1 MSFPHRVLAHTG
13 LIPSEGRPGI
23 CEWLY
28 VALSELIPAASEFRP
43 RPWCPRCTA
52 IPPRGGPACPA
63 RAGSVAWT
71 VHGEGAAS
79 VYDDAMVH
87 VWPLT
92 LRDGELALRP
102 LRRRDR
108 ADFER
113 LRERNRDWLRPWD
126 ATDPDRPARQIPF
139 ATLRRWNE
147 QQARLGLYLP
157 LMITVRGR
165 VVGQITAGP
174 IQYGAL
180 RSAVLG
186 YWIDRDQAGAG
197 LVPRSVALVID
208 HLFAELG
215 IHRIEVTVRPENAS
229 SLRVVQKL
237 HLRPEGL
244 RRSAIHVDGTWRDHL
259 VFALTAEEIATGH
272 DGRGVLARLHR
283 EFPPDTPAG

>member
-1 MSFPHRVLAHTG
+1 M
-13 LIPSEGRPGI
+13 
-23 CEWLY
+23 C
-28 VALSELIPAASEFRP
+28 
-43 RPWCPRCTA
+43 
-52 IPPRGGPACPA
+52 GG
-63 RAGSVAWT
+63 GS
-71 VHGEGAAS
+71 AS

-126 ATDPDRPARQIPF
+126 ATDPDRPVRQIPF
-139 ATLRRWNE
+139 AALRRWNE

-157 LMITVRGR
+157 LVITVRGR
-165 VVGQITAGP
+165 AVGQITAGP

-186 YWIDRDQAGAG
+186 YWIDREQAGAG

-259 VFALTAEEIATGH
+259 VFALTAEEITTGH

-283 EFPPDTPAG
+283 EFPPDTPTG